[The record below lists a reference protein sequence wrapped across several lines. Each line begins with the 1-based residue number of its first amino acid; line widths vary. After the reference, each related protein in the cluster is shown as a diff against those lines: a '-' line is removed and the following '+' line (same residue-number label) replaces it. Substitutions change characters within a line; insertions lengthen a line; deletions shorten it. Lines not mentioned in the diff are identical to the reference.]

1 MEEIKKL
8 FSFDKKVKRAEF
20 IGVYL
25 FGVLALSIL
34 MIPVQEILPEQ
45 MFGLAALIAVVAYF
59 WVMAANFVGRAKD
72 VGLKGYYAL
81 LILVP
86 LVNIIFLLY
95 LVFTPSK

>member
-8 FSFDKKVKRAEF
+8 FSFDKKVKRTEF
-20 IGVYL
+20 IVVYL
-25 FGVLALSIL
+25 FGVIALSII
-34 MIPVQEILPEQ
+34 MIPVQEILSEELY
-45 MFGLAALIAVVAYF
+45 GLVALIAVVAYI
-59 WVMAANFVGRAKD
+59 WVMVANFVGRAKD
-72 VGLKGYYAL
+72 AGLKGYYAL